1 MIEQYIIDELKMY
14 KEENERLKKELIL
27 KENAQIKI
35 CEYKEVNASLIPT
48 DMIVSRLKEN
58 GIDIQ
63 KVVDE
68 MGIDEITN
76 IILDYKL
83 YKENISTNNPI
94 IKVNNEYFEL
104 EKERYDDAY
113 KLERKVYINLR
124 DIIYNE
130 LSDKLYGNLNSYLR
144 SLKEENKVDE

>member
-35 CEYKEVNASLIPT
+35 CEYKEVNASLIST
-48 DMIVSRLKEN
+48 DTIVSRLKEN

>member
-14 KEENERLKKELIL
+14 KEENERLKKELFL

-35 CEYKEVNASLIPT
+35 CEYKEVDASLIPT
-48 DMIVSRLKEN
+48 DTIVSRLKEN
-58 GIDIQ
+58 GIDIP

-68 MGIDEITN
+68 MGINEITN

-104 EKERYDDAY
+104 EKERYGGTY

-124 DIIYNE
+124 DIIYNK
-130 LSDKLYGNLNSYLR
+130 LSDKLYDDLNSYLR
-144 SLKEENKVDE
+144 SLKEENKADE

>member
-48 DMIVSRLKEN
+48 DTIVSRLKEN

>member
-1 MIEQYIIDELKMY
+1 MIEQYIIDELKIY
-14 KEENERLKKELIL
+14 KEENERLKKELFL

-48 DMIVSRLKEN
+48 DTIVSRLKEN

-68 MGIDEITN
+68 MGTDETTN

-94 IKVNNEYFEL
+94 IEVNNEYFEL
-104 EKERYDDAY
+104 EKERYNDAY

-130 LSDKLYGNLNSYLR
+130 LSDELYDDLNSYLR
-144 SLKEENKVDE
+144 SLKEEKKIEL

>member
-1 MIEQYIIDELKMY
+1 MIEQYIIDELKIY
-14 KEENERLKKELIL
+14 KEENERLKKELLL

-48 DMIVSRLKEN
+48 DTIVSRLKEN

-68 MGIDEITN
+68 MGIDEVTN

-83 YKENISTNNPI
+83 YRENISTNNPI
-94 IKVNNEYFEL
+94 IKVNDEYFEL
-104 EKERYDDAY
+104 EKERYNDAY

-130 LSDKLYGNLNSYLR
+130 LSDELYDDLNSYLR
-144 SLKEENKVDE
+144 SLKEENKVDD

>member
-1 MIEQYIIDELKMY
+1 MIEQYIIDELKIY
-14 KEENERLKKELIL
+14 KEENEKLKKELLL

-48 DMIVSRLKEN
+48 DTIVSRLKEN

-130 LSDKLYGNLNSYLR
+130 LSDKLYDNLNSYLR
-144 SLKEENKVDE
+144 SLKEEKKIEL

>member
-1 MIEQYIIDELKMY
+1 MIEQYIIDELKIY
-14 KEENERLKKELIL
+14 KEENERLKKELFL

-48 DMIVSRLKEN
+48 DTIVSRLKEN

-94 IKVNNEYFEL
+94 IEVNNEYFEL
-104 EKERYDDAY
+104 EKERYNDAY

-130 LSDKLYGNLNSYLR
+130 LSDELYDDLNSYLR
-144 SLKEENKVDE
+144 SLKEEKKIEL

>member
-1 MIEQYIIDELKMY
+1 MIEQYIIDELKIY
-14 KEENERLKKELIL
+14 KEENERLKKKLFL

-48 DMIVSRLKEN
+48 DTIVSRLKEN

-94 IKVNNEYFEL
+94 IEVNNEYFEL
-104 EKERYDDAY
+104 EKERYNDAY

-130 LSDKLYGNLNSYLR
+130 LSDELCDDLNSYLR
-144 SLKEENKVDE
+144 SLKEEKKIEL

>member
-1 MIEQYIIDELKMY
+1 MIEQYIIDELKIY
-14 KEENERLKKELIL
+14 KEENERLKKELLL

-48 DMIVSRLKEN
+48 DTIVSRLKEN

-68 MGIDEITN
+68 MGIDETTN

-94 IKVNNEYFEL
+94 IEVNNEYFEL
-104 EKERYDDAY
+104 EKERYNDAY

-130 LSDKLYGNLNSYLR
+130 LSDELYDDLNSYLR
-144 SLKEENKVDE
+144 SLKEEKKIEL

>member
-1 MIEQYIIDELKMY
+1 MIEQYIIDELKIY
-14 KEENERLKKELIL
+14 KEENERLKKELLL
-27 KENAQIKI
+27 KENVQIKI

-48 DMIVSRLKEN
+48 DTIVSRLKEN

-68 MGIDEITN
+68 MGINEITN

-94 IKVNNEYFEL
+94 IEVNNEYFEL
-104 EKERYDDAY
+104 EKERYNDAY

-130 LSDKLYGNLNSYLR
+130 LSDELYDDLNNYLR
-144 SLKEENKVDE
+144 SLKEENKVDD

>member
-1 MIEQYIIDELKMY
+1 MIEQYIIDELKIY
-14 KEENERLKKELIL
+14 KEENEKLKKELLL

-48 DMIVSRLKEN
+48 DTIVSRLKEN

-113 KLERKVYINLR
+113 KLERKVYINSR

-130 LSDKLYGNLNSYLR
+130 LSDKLYDNLNSYLR
-144 SLKEENKVDE
+144 SLKEEKKIEL

>member
-1 MIEQYIIDELKMY
+1 MIEQYIIDELKIY
-14 KEENERLKKELIL
+14 KEENERLKKELLL

-48 DMIVSRLKEN
+48 DTIVSRLKEN

-68 MGIDEITN
+68 MGIDEVTN

-83 YKENISTNNPI
+83 YRENISTNNPI

-104 EKERYDDAY
+104 EKERYNDAY

-130 LSDKLYGNLNSYLR
+130 LSDELYDDLNSYLR
-144 SLKEENKVDE
+144 SLKEENKVDD

>member
-1 MIEQYIIDELKMY
+1 MIEQYIIDELKIY
-14 KEENERLKKELIL
+14 KEENERLKKELLL

-48 DMIVSRLKEN
+48 DTIVSRLKEN

-94 IKVNNEYFEL
+94 IEVNNEYFEL
-104 EKERYDDAY
+104 EKERYNDAY

-130 LSDKLYGNLNSYLR
+130 LSDELYDDLNSYLR
-144 SLKEENKVDE
+144 SLKEENKIEL

>member
-1 MIEQYIIDELKMY
+1 MIEQYIIDELKIY
-14 KEENERLKKELIL
+14 KEENERLKKELLL
-27 KENAQIKI
+27 KENVQIKI

-48 DMIVSRLKEN
+48 DTIVSRLKEN

-94 IKVNNEYFEL
+94 IEVNNEYFEL
-104 EKERYDDAY
+104 EKERYNDAY

-130 LSDKLYGNLNSYLR
+130 LSDELYDDLNNYLR
-144 SLKEENKVDE
+144 SLKEENKVDD

>member
-1 MIEQYIIDELKMY
+1 MIEQYIIDELKIY
-14 KEENERLKKELIL
+14 KEENERLKKELLL

-48 DMIVSRLKEN
+48 DTIVSRLKEN

-94 IKVNNEYFEL
+94 IEVNNEYFEL
-104 EKERYDDAY
+104 EKERYNDAY

-130 LSDKLYGNLNSYLR
+130 LSDELHDDLNSYLR
-144 SLKEENKVDE
+144 SLKEENKIEL